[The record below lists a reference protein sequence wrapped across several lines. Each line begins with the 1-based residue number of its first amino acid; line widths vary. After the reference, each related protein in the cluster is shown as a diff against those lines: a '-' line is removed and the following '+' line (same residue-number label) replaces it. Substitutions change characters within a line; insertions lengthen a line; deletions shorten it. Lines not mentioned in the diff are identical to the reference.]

1 MRAIRLLQDHIV
13 NLLNWCLFMWVLSL
27 VFVNCSIGNRLLYQ
41 AEKLCFVQKPP
52 TQQFPGQ
59 PRTGAVAQRI
69 SSGGHEVVVSFEV
82 ILSELSVLLDCTMWN
97 LDT

>member
-1 MRAIRLLQDHIV
+1 M
-13 NLLNWCLFMWVLSL
+13 
-27 VFVNCSIGNRLLYQ
+27 LYQ
-41 AEKLCFVQKPP
+41 PEKICFVQKPR

-59 PRTGAVAQRI
+59 PRTGVVAQRTF
-69 SSGGHEVVVSFEV
+69 SGDHEVVVSFEV

>member
-1 MRAIRLLQDHIV
+1 MYHDILASLACGKEIDAIYLDLSKAFDRVSH
-13 NLLNWCLFMWVLSL
+13 NLLIAKLE
-27 VFVNCSIGNRLLYQ
+27 LLYQ
-41 AEKLCFVQKPP
+41 PEKLCFVQKPR
-52 TQQFPGQ
+52 TQGQ